1 MVECRPYGI
10 TLTHTH
16 SNQLQPL
23 STMTNGIESLLS
35 IKNRWRPLVPDKVV
49 VKVVRPK
56 LKKKIVFIVVKDK
69 KKKGRPTLPI
79 PIKSMTLEQKR
90 EYTRTIKYNLADK
103 NNPNR
108 IKRTSRKYFI
118 GPLTKKQT
126 SKKKLNEE
134 RYRVRH
140 ERNSIIKPV

>member
-1 MVECRPYGI
+1 M
-10 TLTHTH
+10 
-16 SNQLQPL
+16 
-23 STMTNGIESLLS
+23 
-35 IKNRWRPLVPDKVV
+35 
-49 VKVVRPK
+49 
-56 LKKKIVFIVVKDK
+56 FIVVKDK